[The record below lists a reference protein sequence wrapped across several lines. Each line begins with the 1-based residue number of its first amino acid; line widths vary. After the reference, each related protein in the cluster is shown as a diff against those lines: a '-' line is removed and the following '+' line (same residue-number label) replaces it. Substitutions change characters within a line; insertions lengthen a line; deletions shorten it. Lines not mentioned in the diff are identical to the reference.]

1 MDECPFR
8 ILGLDKHL
16 ATEASIAARIQDLLV
31 ENHPVS
37 HELSMRLHRAR
48 RDSLDILKEHRPAK
62 PAQRMN
68 ARRELLDHV
77 EELKVHTRKALESG
91 SLRQHNELHACL
103 KSMGTELASET
114 KNSRMLDPF
123 VSGYYNFVR
132 RLQACVEGGTVPMED
147 FEAEQTKNKAL
158 ELEVAQLRRERDD
171 AVGLVERLKIERDEA
186 IDNLKDAATDEE
198 EAMPESKKRRF
209 TKVFSHSADGKV
221 FKQAVSNFVESRIV
235 EASRSFVTTRVI
247 MDAFSAGG
255 NEVPSEA
262 IFFKELRNQLE
273 AKMPG
278 VAIYKKISGAR
289 GYDGISILP

>member
-37 HELSMRLHRAR
+37 HELAMRLHRAR
-48 RDSLDILKEHRPAK
+48 RDALDILKEHRPAK

-114 KNSRMLDPF
+114 GNSRMLDPF

-147 FEAEQTKNKAL
+147 FEAEQAKNKAL
-158 ELEVAQLRRERDD
+158 ELEVAQLRRERD
-171 AVGLVERLKIERDEA
+171 ELKIERDEA
-186 IDNLKDAATDEE
+186 IDKLKDAATDEE
-198 EAMPESKKRRF
+198 ETMPESKKRRF
-209 TKVFSHSADGKV
+209 TKVFSHSADGRV

-247 MDAFSAGG
+247 MDAFSVGG

-273 AKMPG
+273 AKMPNI
-278 VAIYKKISGAR
+278 AIYKKISGAR

>member
-37 HELSMRLHRAR
+37 HELAMRLHRAR
-48 RDSLDILKEHRPAK
+48 RDALDILKEHRPAK

-147 FEAEQTKNKAL
+147 FEAEQAKNKAL
-158 ELEVAQLRRERDD
+158 ELEVAQLRRERD
-171 AVGLVERLKIERDEA
+171 ELKIERDEA
-186 IDNLKDAATDEE
+186 IDKLKDAATDEE
-198 EAMPESKKRRF
+198 ETMPESKKRRF
-209 TKVFSHSADGKV
+209 AKVFSHSADGKV